1 MVFQYINNNNNN
13 NNNKS
18 ETKLNKITFKSKSQ
32 NDKKENSTLRK
43 LIEKYFESFE
53 KFKWNVKYEYMQ
65 KTHDLIFMNNNNNNT
80 MDNDEKTDI
89 KYLQNTIV
97 SSEKTPYLFMQ
108 ITSINEYFIRM
119 EILMDK
125 AMNQTRKCYVK
136 EIMGNNEYLTTMLVF
151 EKGKI
156 SDKIRID
163 INEEHDSIYHFGLYN
178 SRKSIDRIPNSNTI
192 KSTILKEKSKYP

>member
-108 ITSINEYFIRM
+108 ITSINEDFIHM
-119 EILMDK
+119 AISMDK
-125 AMNQTRKCYVK
+125 TMNQKT
-136 EIMGNNEYLTTMLVF
+136 EMLTEMLCKRNY
-151 EKGKI
+151 E
-156 SDKIRID
+156 
-163 INEEHDSIYHFGLYN
+163 
-178 SRKSIDRIPNSNTI
+178 
-192 KSTILKEKSKYP
+192 